1 MKFIDDLCEKM
12 ISPLKIR
19 YSIHDLSLFLLT
31 KTPRIPAA
39 QSGLIS
45 LSKTARSKKYK
56 PVSITPATLH
66 KTNGFACF
74 ICTV

>member
-19 YSIHDLSLFLLT
+19 YSIHDLSPSLLT
-31 KTPRIPAA
+31 KPPRTPRA
-39 QSGLIS
+39 QSGPIS
-45 LSKTARSKKYK
+45 LSKTAKSRKSK
-56 PVSITPATLH
+56 PVSITAPTRL
-66 KTNGFACF
+66 KMSESVCF